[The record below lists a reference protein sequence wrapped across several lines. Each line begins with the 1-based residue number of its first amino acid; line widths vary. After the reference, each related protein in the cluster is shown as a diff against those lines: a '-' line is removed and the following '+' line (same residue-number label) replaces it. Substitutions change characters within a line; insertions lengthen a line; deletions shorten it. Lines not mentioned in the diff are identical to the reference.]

1 MKLIFFFKFILCMF
15 KLSSQQG
22 SISSLLHSKFKRK
35 KKNPLS
41 MVFKIQPTY
50 QQFKFMWLLLFVCVC
65 ETVHVSWCICGQR
78 TALEIVLCSTVDWG
92 WTRGARLVQ
101 KAFYHWAILQLYC
114 KHFNDA
120 KLKLMYQNSRDSC
133 SKCESF
139 RMLKSPWSK

>member
-1 MKLIFFFKFILCMF
+1 MF

-35 KKNPLS
+35 KKTHYLW
-41 MVFKIQPTY
+41 FL
-50 QQFKFMWLLLFVCVC
+50 KFNLLINSLNLCDCCYFCVCV
-65 ETVHVSWCICGQR
+65 TVHVSWCICGQR